1 MHRATSLLT
10 VGKSL
15 ITAALLLIVLAGCSM
30 GPQVL
35 KGNRL
40 DYNVSIQ
47 RSNNE
52 ELLLNIVRARY
63 VEPLF
68 FLQVGSISSSF
79 GQSAT
84 VGVSGSIY
92 ERAPSQN
99 FLNVLSPSLGATISE
114 NPTITYSPLQGE
126 RMVRQLQTELRLD
139 RFLTLARTGFSI
151 DAMMWLT
158 VLQIGDLGNF
168 RARVSTSEKRAESY
182 SKFLDLAQ
190 LLNRIQMRGDLEFT
204 GIRKMEGEPEIVTMQ
219 LRYLDGKEAEA
230 VEELMGVRPE
240 RIAMPDGRLVSAIEL
255 TAVRDFT
262 SCRKG
267 KGSCSRVFV
276 KLKSYHQIIY
286 DMAVHVEVPDD
297 EQSAKNALPFK
308 PPAGELASRDGIHS
322 GLLKVKSQ
330 AMQPGHSFVA
340 VPYRDRWYY
349 IDDGDIKTK
358 VCFMILSSIY
368 SLQSGDL
375 PSTAP
380 VLTIP
385 VGR

>member
-1 MHRATSLLT
+1 MHRTMNARAIKT
-10 VGKSL
+10 L
-15 ITAALLLIVLAGCSM
+15 IPAALFLIVLTGCSM

-35 KGNRL
+35 KGNRF

-52 ELLLNIVRARY
+52 ELLLNIIRARY

-92 ERAPSQN
+92 ERALSQTS
-99 FLNVLSPSLGATISE
+99 LNVLSPSLGATVSE

-126 RMVRQLQTELRLD
+126 RMVRQLQAELRLD
-139 RFLTLARTGFSI
+139 RFLVLARTGFSI
-151 DAMMWLT
+151 DAMLWLT

-168 RARVSTSEKRAESY
+168 RARVGTEENRARSY
-182 SKFLDLAQ
+182 EKFLDLAR
-190 LLNRIQMRGDLEFT
+190 LLNTVQMRGDLEFT
-204 GIRKMEGEPEIVTMQ
+204 GFRKREGEPDIVTMQ

-230 VEELMGVRPE
+230 IENLLGVRPE
-240 RIAMPDGRLVSAIEL
+240 RIALPGGRQVSAIEL
-255 TAVRDFT
+255 TSVRDFT
-262 SCRKG
+262 SCREG
-267 KGSCSRVFV
+267 KGNCSRVFV

-286 DMAVHVEVPDD
+286 DMAMHVDVSDD
-297 EQSAKNALPFK
+297 TQAAKSALPFK
-308 PPAGELASRDGIHS
+308 PPTGELASRDGIHS
-322 GLLKVKSQ
+322 GLLKVRSQ
-330 AMQPGHSFVA
+330 AMQPMNAFVA
-340 VPYRDRWYY
+340 VPYRSRWYY
-349 IDDGDIKTK
+349 IDDEDVKTK

-375 PSTAP
+375 PTTAP
-380 VLTIP
+380 VLTLP